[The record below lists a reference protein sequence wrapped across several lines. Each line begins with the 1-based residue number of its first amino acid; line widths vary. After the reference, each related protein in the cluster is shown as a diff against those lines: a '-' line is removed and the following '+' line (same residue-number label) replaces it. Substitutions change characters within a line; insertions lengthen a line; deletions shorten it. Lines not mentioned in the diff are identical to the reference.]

1 MNLDQLQKIAEEATP
16 GPWET
21 DGHGLGIYPSLD
33 GKSGPALCA
42 LMSKSGAYDNH
53 EANAAHIAAASPDVV
68 LRLIAVARAAKDL
81 TSEIADLEKL
91 AVQRGDA
98 LILARVQSLR
108 SRAFA
113 LEELERA

>member
-68 LRLIAVARAAKDL
+68 LRLIAVARAAKQ
-81 TSEIADLEKL
+81 ADDDM
-91 AVQRGDA
+91 RDSWWPRTRTMDA
-98 LILARVQSLR
+98 LRSALA
-108 SRAFA
+108 
-113 LEELERA
+113 ELEGA